1 MERAVMR
8 QTLRIVV
15 TLLLVSGLAG
25 SAGLLRAQGSRAAEA
40 ALKAA
45 QHTEEV
51 GGDLPAAIK
60 QYQAVVDKYG
70 KTDRAVAAQAQLR
83 IGQCYERLGNAQW
96 RKAYEKVV
104 SDFAD
109 QKDLVAQAQSRLA
122 ALGQEPGRLMIQLL
136 KTKFDPDTGKV
147 VGAPSFVS
155 PRGGL
160 SRSPSFSGD
169 GRWLAYIWQDQE
181 LMIQSVESGEER
193 AVRMTPSPVS
203 LNWAVMFPD
212 AQSILVKAV
221 HPKDATGN
229 FGFYIV
235 NATSGAWTS
244 LAKPGEP
251 EVTGHFLGISP
262 DGRTVYYNTAMPAPP
277 RLLARDID
285 TGHERELGVGPGN
298 RLFALSHDG
307 KALAVVRRDGK
318 DLAIDVLPATGGPKR
333 EIYRVQ
339 GFQEADV
346 TWTPDGR
353 YLIFAPG
360 ATLTDSKTYMRIPA
374 SGGEAQPIGISVSQN
389 DQVQFPRS
397 LAALRVHPSG
407 RLLVYTGRGTAGA
420 TEVPALLGSLLKAP
434 K

>member
-8 QTLRIVV
+8 QTLRIIV

-45 QHTEEV
+45 KHTEEV
-51 GGDLPAAIK
+51 SGDLPAAIK

-70 KTDRAVAAQAQLR
+70 KTDRAVAGQAQLR

-96 RKAYEKVV
+96 RKAYEKVL

-109 QKDLVAQAQSRLA
+109 QKDLVAQAQNRLA
-122 ALGQEPGRLMIQLL
+122 ALGQKPGQLMVQLL

-155 PRGGL
+155 RRGGL
-160 SRSPSFSGD
+160 QTGPSFSRN
-169 GRWLAYIWQDQE
+169 GRWLAYIWQNQE

-193 AVRMTPSPVS
+193 AVKMTPSPTS
-203 LNWAVMFPD
+203 LWWVVMFPD
-212 AQSILVKAV
+212 GRSALVDAERPETGRDIYRVDVTTGIL
-221 HPKDATGN
+221 
-229 FGFYIV
+229 
-235 NATSGAWTS
+235 TS

-251 EVTGHFLGISP
+251 EVTGWPNGISP
-262 DGRTVYYNTAMPAPP
+262 DGRTLYFGRYP
-277 RLLARDID
+277 RGAGFRLIAREIE
-285 TGHERELGVGPGN
+285 TGQERELYSAESGP
-298 RLFALSHDG
+298 FALSQDG
-307 KALAVVRRDGK
+307 KQLAVAHRDGT
-318 DLAIDVLPATGGPKR
+318 DLAIDVLPASGGPKR
-333 EIYRVQ
+333 EIYRVS
-339 GFQEADV
+339 GSREGDI

-353 YLIFAPG
+353 YLIFSPG
-360 ATLTDSKTYMRIPA
+360 VSTTYMRV
-374 SGGEAQPIGISVSQN
+374 SVDGGQAQPVGISASQS

-397 LAALRVHPSG
+397 FGALRVHPSG
-407 RLLVYTGRGTAGA
+407 RLLVYTGRGTAGG
-420 TEVPALLGSLLKAP
+420 TEAPALNNFLLKSP